1 MSDTRAKAKNIPGSH
16 HDAAPATSR
25 KLRHAAAICLAGVL
39 LLSVVTASAD
49 IDVLSVKASLRED
62 RLLARTQLEI
72 GLSSQASE
80 ALERGIPLV
89 FVIDMALHR
98 RRAFIWDRRMGRW
111 KFPFELRY
119 HALSG
124 RYVLEAPELNEFD
137 TFLTVGE
144 ALRALGGPRSLS
156 ATLTQAP
163 LATNEALR
171 VSLRA
176 RLDIESLPGPLRV
189 KAYLTPGWRLN
200 SGWSR
205 WNIEP

>member
-1 MSDTRAKAKNIPGSH
+1 MSDTRVKAENIPGSH
-16 HDAAPATSR
+16 LDAAPATR
-25 KLRHAAAICLAGVL
+25 PRPLPAAAIFLAGFL
-39 LLSVVTASAD
+39 LLIVVTASAA
-49 IDVLSVKASLRED
+49 IDVLSVKASIRED